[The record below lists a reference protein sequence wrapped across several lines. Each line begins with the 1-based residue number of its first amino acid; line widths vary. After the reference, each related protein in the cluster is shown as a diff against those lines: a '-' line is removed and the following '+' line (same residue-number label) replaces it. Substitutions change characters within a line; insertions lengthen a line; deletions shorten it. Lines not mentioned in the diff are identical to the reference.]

1 MENSENIILV
11 PYDFTEVAL
20 YAIEH
25 AKSLSDRSNAGICLL
40 HIVKKDIEI
49 ESAQIKLE
57 KEKQVI
63 KDKYGVDIS
72 IIVKEGTI
80 FKTINEVAEEI
91 GAVMVVMGTH
101 GIKGMQKLTGSWA
114 LKVIVGSK
122 IPFFVVQDKPQNG
135 EVHKIVFPVDFKTEN
150 KEKLHWAE
158 FISRF
163 LNTKI
168 YLLSSSTK
176 DGVIE
181 PRTKANLVFC
191 KKFLEEKGIDY
202 ELSLSEGNGSFSQE
216 TIRFADSIEAAAI
229 IIMTTR
235 DIAFHDYI
243 LGANEQQTIANS
255 SKVPVMVINPRTDLM
270 KYGYGGFG

>member
-11 PYDFTEVAL
+11 PYDFTEVAMH
-20 YAIEH
+20 AIEH
-25 AKSLSDRSNAGICLL
+25 AKSLSDRSNSSICIL
-40 HIVKKDIEI
+40 HIVKKDTDMDAATE
-49 ESAQIKLE
+49 LLN
-57 KEKQVI
+57 KEKDVI
-63 KDKYGVDIS
+63 KGKFGIDIKA
-72 IIVKEGTI
+72 IVKEGTI
-80 FKTINEVAEEI
+80 FKTINEVADEI
-91 GAVMVVMGTH
+91 GAIMVVMGTH

-114 LKVIVGSK
+114 LKVIIGSK
-122 IPFFVVQDKPQNG
+122 IPFFVVQEKPLNSP
-135 EVHKIVFPVDFKTEN
+135 VHKIVFPVDFKTEN
-150 KEKLHWAE
+150 KEKLVWAE
-158 FISRF
+158 FISKF

-202 ELSLSEGNGSFSQE
+202 ELSLSEGGGSFSQE
-216 TIRFADSIEAAAI
+216 TIKFADNIEAAAI